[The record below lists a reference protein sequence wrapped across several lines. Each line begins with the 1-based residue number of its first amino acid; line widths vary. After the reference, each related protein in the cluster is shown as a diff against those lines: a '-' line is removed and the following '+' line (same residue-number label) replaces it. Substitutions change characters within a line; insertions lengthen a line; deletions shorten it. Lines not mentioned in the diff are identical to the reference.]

1 MAKVIY
7 FGFQKMRS
15 WNASKVE
22 LNDKIEWVY
31 GDFASFKNEAT
42 LWRVWLFFFYTNC
55 PHHYTNFNNFLIF
68 SKNIQPQIRKSWDSM
83 ENTNKKR
90 K

>member
-42 LWRVWLFFFYTNC
+42 LWRVWLFFFT
-55 PHHYTNFNNFLIF
+55 LIVHT
-68 SKNIQPQIRKSWDSM
+68 ITQISI
-83 ENTNKKR
+83 TF
-90 K
+90 